1 MPAQTHRKLRIAFL
15 HPDLGIGELFIHIQR
30 VILSHSTQ
38 PDTHLCLYFSCIGGA
53 ERLVVDAA
61 LCLQRFGHTVHMYT
75 SHHDKNHCF
84 EETRDGMS
92 IFALCMLLRTQYSHL
107 MEL

>member
-1 MPAQTHRKLRIAFL
+1 MPAQTQRKLRIAFL
-15 HPDLGIGELFIHIQR
+15 HPDLGIGELFIQIQR
-30 VILSHSTQ
+30 IMSTQ
-38 PDTHLCLYFSCIGGA
+38 PDAHLCLYFPSVGGA

-92 IFALCMLLRTQYSHL
+92 IFSLCMLLRSQCSHL
-107 MEL
+107 LAR